1 MEYTIV
7 LPLESDPE
15 DRVRK
20 LPYVSSEVLAIDN
33 EVVYKAFFDWD
44 KKDYFAEL
52 VKIFD
57 T

>member
-1 MEYTIV
+1 V
-7 LPLESDPE
+7 LPLESDEE